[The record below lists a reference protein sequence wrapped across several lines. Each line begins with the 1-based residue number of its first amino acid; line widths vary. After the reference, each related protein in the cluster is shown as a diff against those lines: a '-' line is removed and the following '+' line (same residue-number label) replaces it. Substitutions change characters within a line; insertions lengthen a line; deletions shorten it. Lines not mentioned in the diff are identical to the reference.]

1 MIRGL
6 LWLIAL
12 SIVMAAVFGLIG
24 CAPRIEYQPVPHWLI
39 PAKPVV
45 ATVRAES
52 LQCLSE
58 ETYTRLAERD
68 RACWQYAREL
78 RALLGADIP

>member
-1 MIRGL
+1 MIWRWMVAL
-6 LWLIAL
+6 AVLFFLIMVGATQ
-12 SIVMAAVFGLIG
+12 MG

-39 PAKPVV
+39 PTKPVV
-45 ATVRAES
+45 ATVQADS

-78 RALLGADIP
+78 RALLEAAP